1 MPRYEIEPGR
11 RHRGPAARISL
22 IVILVLVLFG
32 ARSASSYASEIAWWK
47 ELGQLSTWWSM
58 LYYNLAPVAAATLL
72 AFAVLWTAHAR
83 ALRFA
88 GTHVGEHRIYTRIA
102 AAGLLLVGYLIAAAS
117 IDTWTVV
124 RFAGSRGL
132 PAAATA
138 WHDAIFNRPLS
149 FYLFDLPFYLLLR
162 SYLLA
167 LVIVCILV
175 YWVAAR
181 AWQLRY
187 KFPQLTEIRE
197 LDPTFFRLE
206 GGLESRFLRGA
217 ATVFVWMGR
226 WFLAGTM
233 ALALVVDFAVPAAVS
248 ALYVRPNEIS
258 LQRPYI
264 QSHIHA
270 TRSAFGLEQRVRE
283 IEFKARPEAPIDV
296 AHHKPT
302 LDNVRLWDA
311 HAFHDTVTQIQALR
325 PYYVFHERPDVDR
338 YTIDGQ
344 LRQVLLSPRELD
356 L

>member
-11 RHRGPAARISL
+11 RQRGPAARISL

-32 ARSASSYASEIAWWK
+32 ARSASSYAIEIAWWK

-102 AAGLLLVGYLIAAAS
+102 AAGLLLVGYFIAAAS

-167 LVIVCILV
+167 LVIVYSGLLGGRARLATALQASATERNPRARSHLFPAGRRTGIAFSARGRDGAAAGGGAALLSGPLRNGLQRARHVSGVNRLCGPEHRPAAAMAGNCRLPGRGCVRLDGTLV
-175 YWVAAR
+175 SGGHHGAGAGGEFGGAGRRLRAVRAPQRNLSAAALYPEPHSR
-181 AWQLRY
+181 DALRLR
-187 KFPQLTEIRE
+187 PGAAGAGDRVQ
-197 LDPTFFRLE
+197 
-206 GGLESRFLRGA
+206 GQARGA
-217 ATVFVWMGR
+217 HRCG
-226 WFLAGTM
+226 
-233 ALALVVDFAVPAAVS
+233 
-248 ALYVRPNEIS
+248 
-258 LQRPYI
+258 
-264 QSHIHA
+264 
-270 TRSAFGLEQRVRE
+270 
-283 IEFKARPEAPIDV
+283 AP
-296 AHHKPT
+296 
-302 LDNVRLWDA
+302 
-311 HAFHDTVTQIQALR
+311 
-325 PYYVFHERPDVDR
+325 
-338 YTIDGQ
+338 
-344 LRQVLLSPRELD
+344 
-356 L
+356 